1 MGYVFK
7 MISRIPEGIRKPLLY
22 EPFEPVWP
30 GYIRKNESLI
40 QPMNIGYGKD
50 PDDVI
55 MADFMPSVIGE
66 YFKFPTRTV
75 LSEKAGLDWI
85 GTEVVPMAETN
96 LPFVFETMDLPP
108 YNKSHVDLKWAA
120 EVESQNR
127 ICSYFENLM
136 MLMRNKVLMNG
147 GDLSATKIAWFY
159 PASMSSKRVTKI
171 RDTWKMLYG
180 IYFGGDSDTQIIT
193 MSESVVP
200 YYYRGGNFGHSDS
213 ERWQSSLFVVLP
225 FCS

>member
-1 MGYVFK
+1 MLSPQTFVFK
-7 MISRIPEGIRKPLLY
+7 SVFSYLVFNVEGVDNIIIPEFQGKVGARSFEFAIDFGTSNTHIEYRMDGGKI
-22 EPFEPVWP
+22 EPFT
-30 GYIRKNESLI
+30 IKKNESLI

-159 PASMSSKRVTKI
+159 PASMSSKRCLLYTSPSP
-171 RDTWKMLYG
+171 RD
-180 IYFGGDSDTQIIT
+180 S
-193 MSESVVP
+193 
-200 YYYRGGNFGHSDS
+200 
-213 ERWQSSLFVVLP
+213 
-225 FCS
+225 

>member
-1 MGYVFK
+1 MDN
-7 MISRIPEGIRKPLLY
+7 IIIPEFQGKVGARSFEFAIDFGTSNTHIEYRMDGGKI
-22 EPFEPVWP
+22 EPFT
-30 GYIRKNESLI
+30 IKKNESLI

-147 GDLSATKIAWFY
+147 GIC
-159 PASMSSKRVTKI
+159 
-171 RDTWKMLYG
+171 
-180 IYFGGDSDTQIIT
+180 
-193 MSESVVP
+193 
-200 YYYRGGNFGHSDS
+200 
-213 ERWQSSLFVVLP
+213 LP
-225 FCS
+225 LK